1 MFCYYEI
8 IECRGKLRIL
18 FMIIVFSLIMLLLLF
33 INFRI
38 ISRKVRM
45 LFIIKIFIEIKSIS
59 YVLVKFILGIM
70 IFLFLNYNS
79 YIYYS
84 VGLRINYGYVFIY
97 AFRLVVFL
105 WLLWIVNNI
114 IRIIR
119 HFLPSGIEGLLKVF
133 IPVLELVGV
142 LIRPLTLA
150 IRLATNIRC
159 GHVVLLIFRFFA
171 FNIANYLVFSI
182 RILLFGLYFIEF
194 LVCAIQAYVFWSLI
208 YIYMM
213 EIEI

>member
-1 MFCYYEI
+1 
-8 IECRGKLRIL
+8 L
-18 FMIIVFSLIMLLLLF
+18 LILLF
-33 INFRI
+33 INFSI
-38 ISRKVRM
+38 NSNKVRF
-45 LFIIKIFIEIKSIS
+45 LFVLKIFMEIKSIR
-59 YVLVKFILGIM
+59 YFLIKVILAVVF
-70 IFLFLNYNS
+70 FLFLNYNR

-97 AFRLVVFL
+97 AFCIVL
-105 WLLWIVNNI
+105 LLWGIWAFN
-114 IRIIR
+114 RIFSLLR
-119 HFLPSGIEGLLKVF
+119 HFLPVGIEGLLKVF
-133 IPVLELVGV
+133 IPILELIGV

-171 FNIANYLVFSI
+171 FNIANYLVVSI

-194 LVCAIQAYVFWSLI
+194 LVCVIQAYVFWSLI
-208 YIYMM
+208 YIYIM

>member
-1 MFCYYEI
+1 M
-8 IECRGKLRIL
+8 IL
-18 FMIIVFSLIMLLLLF
+18 FFRLIVFMLVF
-33 INFRI
+33 INFSINRN
-38 ISRKVRM
+38 KLNLYFV
-45 LFIIKIFIEIKSIS
+45 FKIFIEIKSIR
-59 YVLVKFILGIM
+59 YFLVKLITAIV

-84 VGLRINYGYVFIY
+84 VGLTINYGYVFIY
-97 AFRLVVFL
+97 AFFIVV
-105 WLLWIVNNI
+105 LLWSLWRINGVI
-114 IRIIR
+114 SIIR
-119 HFLPSGIEGLLKVF
+119 HFLPLGIEGLLKLF
-133 IPVLELVGV
+133 IPVLELIGV
-142 LIRPLTLA
+142 LIRPFTLA

-171 FNIANYLVFSI
+171 FNVANYLVISI

-208 YIYMM
+208 YIYII